1 MQDRKSNTPKN
12 PAKEREVMQLRAAL
26 AKAEAELQQHRTQLH
41 SLPPQVVSELAE
53 LLRIH
58 GRDCMVRD
66 LTEVRRMA
74 IRLGGYEGLTAEE
87 ANSLYFVEELAT
99 MLATEATPEP
109 HLQN

>member
-1 MQDRKSNTPKN
+1 
-12 PAKEREVMQLRAAL
+12 MQLRAAL
-26 AKAEAELQQHRTQLH
+26 AKAEAELQQHRTPLH

-74 IRLGGYEGLTAEE
+74 IRLGEYEGLTSEE
-87 ANSLYFVEELAT
+87 CTSLFFAEELAEV
-99 MLATEATPEP
+99 LASTTVPEP
-109 HLQN
+109 HLMN